1 MPQDMDVTGIVPVE
15 EDNDK
20 LLETCRSNRPASV
33 DASTCKVA
41 ERQSA
46 EGKAGNL
53 LETSFVT
60 VESTASTA
68 QDLVNVVVSG
78 RLSAP
83 SIEMSTEPDDADS
96 EPSAISTVISSSIP
110 KILHSRES
118 SFSLDAERC
127 VLPLGLQKP
136 SLILPHGNREA
147 KPAMGSTVA
156 SLFPVEKVTEEE
168 LTEAAFL
175 SSVGWS
181 CKDMSITVE
190 KDYLEEKVCQHPLPV
205 ISSRCGSNKYMREIQ
220 YVSEVTSTRHH
231 SVEANCFSSTGGH
244 TNSEAEMH
252 EEEAPPGVVE
262 SGSSVAS
269 RTSNTCP
276 DPNKR
281 VQVPSDIIQWNKIR
295 VGGCWTPFA
304 AREMLLHIIDNS
316 LCRTEP

>member
-1 MPQDMDVTGIVPVE
+1 MQQDMDVAGTVSMA
-15 EDNDK
+15 EDKVDK
-20 LLETCRSNRPASV
+20 LSLETCRSNRPASA
-33 DASTCKVA
+33 DASTCKVS

-60 VESTASTA
+60 VEGTASTV
-68 QDLVNVVVSG
+68 QDLLNVVVSG
-78 RLSAP
+78 HLSAP
-83 SIEMSTEPDDADS
+83 SLEMSTDADG
-96 EPSAISTVISSSIP
+96 EPSAISSSIP
-110 KILHSRES
+110 RILHSRGS

-136 SLILPHGNREA
+136 SLILPPGNRET
-147 KPAMGSTVA
+147 KPAMDLTVA

-181 CKDMSITVE
+181 CKDMSVTGE
-190 KDYLEEKVCQHPLPV
+190 KDCLEEKVCQHPLPV
-205 ISSRCGSNKYMREIQ
+205 ISSRCGSNKYMRETQ
-220 YVSEVTSTRHH
+220 YVSDVTSTRQH
-231 SVEANCFSSTGGH
+231 SMEANCLNSTGGL
-244 TNSEAEMH
+244 TNSEAEVH
-252 EEEAPPGVVE
+252 KEEAPPGVVE

-276 DPNKR
+276 DPNNR

-295 VGGCWTPFA
+295 VGGC
-304 AREMLLHIIDNS
+304 
-316 LCRTEP
+316 

>member
-1 MPQDMDVTGIVPVE
+1 MQQDMDVTGIVSMV
-15 EDNDK
+15 EDNVNK
-20 LLETCRSNRPASV
+20 QSLETCTSNRPASA
-33 DASTCKVA
+33 DASTCKVS
-41 ERQSA
+41 ETQSA
-46 EGKAGNL
+46 EGKTGNL

-78 RLSAP
+78 HLSAP
-83 SIEMSTEPDDADS
+83 SLEMSTEPDDADG
-96 EPSAISTVISSSIP
+96 EPSVISTVISSSIP
-110 KILHSRES
+110 RILHSRGS

-147 KPAMGSTVA
+147 KPAMDLTAA

-181 CKDMSITVE
+181 YKDMSITGE
-190 KDYLEEKVCQHPLPV
+190 KDCLEEKVCQDPLPV

-220 YVSEVTSTRHH
+220 YVSEVTSTRQH

-244 TNSEAEMH
+244 MNSEAKVH

-276 DPNKR
+276 DPNNR
-281 VQVPSDIIQWNKIR
+281 VQVPSDTIQWNKIR
-295 VGGCWTPFA
+295 VGGC
-304 AREMLLHIIDNS
+304 
-316 LCRTEP
+316 

>member
-1 MPQDMDVTGIVPVE
+1 MQQDMDVTGTVSMA
-15 EDNDK
+15 EDNVDK
-20 LLETCRSNRPASV
+20 QSSETCRSNRPATA
-33 DASTCKVA
+33 DASTCKVS

-60 VESTASTA
+60 VESTASTV

-78 RLSAP
+78 HLSPP
-83 SIEMSTEPDDADS
+83 SLEMSTEPDDVDG
-96 EPSAISTVISSSIP
+96 EPSAISSSIP
-110 KILHSRES
+110 RILHSRGS

-147 KPAMGSTVA
+147 KPAMDLTVA

-181 CKDMSITVE
+181 CKDMSISGE
-190 KDYLEEKVCQHPLPV
+190 KDCLEEKVCQHPLPV
-205 ISSRCGSNKYMREIQ
+205 ISSRCGSDKYMREIQ
-220 YVSEVTSTRHH
+220 YVSEFTSTRQH
-231 SVEANCFSSTGGH
+231 SVEANCLNSTGGH
-244 TNSEAEMH
+244 TNSEAEVH

-262 SGSSVAS
+262 SGSFVAS

-276 DPNKR
+276 DPKNR

-295 VGGCWTPFA
+295 VGC
-304 AREMLLHIIDNS
+304 
-316 LCRTEP
+316 C

>member
-1 MPQDMDVTGIVPVE
+1 MQQDMDVTGIVPME
-15 EDNDK
+15 EDNVDK
-20 LLETCRSNRPASV
+20 QSLETCRSNRPASA
-33 DASTCKVA
+33 DASTSKIS

-46 EGKAGNL
+46 EGKAGNML
-53 LETSFVT
+53 QTSFVT
-60 VESTASTA
+60 VESIPSTV
-68 QDLVNVVVSG
+68 QDLMNVVVSDG
-78 RLSAP
+78 L
-83 SIEMSTEPDDADS
+83 EMSTEPDGADG
-96 EPSAISTVISSSIP
+96 EPSVISTVISSSIP
-110 KILHSRES
+110 RILHSRGS

-147 KPAMGSTVA
+147 KPAMDSTVA
-156 SLFPVEKVTEEE
+156 SLFAVEKVTEEE

-181 CKDMSITVE
+181 CKDMSITGE
-190 KDYLEEKVCQHPLPV
+190 KDCLEEKVCKHPLPV
-205 ISSRCGSNKYMREIQ
+205 ISSRCGSNKYMRGIQ

-231 SVEANCFSSTGGH
+231 SVEANSFSSTGGH
-244 TNSEAEMH
+244 TNSEAEVH

-276 DPNKR
+276 DPNNR

-295 VGGCWTPFA
+295 VGGC
-304 AREMLLHIIDNS
+304 
-316 LCRTEP
+316 

>member
-1 MPQDMDVTGIVPVE
+1 MQQDMDVTGILPME
-15 EDNDK
+15 EDNVDK
-20 LLETCRSNRPASV
+20 QSLETCRSNRPASA
-33 DASTCKVA
+33 DASTSKVS

-53 LETSFVT
+53 LQTSFAT
-60 VESTASTA
+60 VESTASTV
-68 QDLVNVVVSG
+68 QDLMNVVVSD
-78 RLSAP
+78 RL
-83 SIEMSTEPDDADS
+83 EMSTEPDGADG
-96 EPSAISTVISSSIP
+96 EPSGISTVISSSIP
-110 KILHSRES
+110 RILHSRGS

-147 KPAMGSTVA
+147 KPAMDSTVA

-181 CKDMSITVE
+181 CKDMSITGE
-190 KDYLEEKVCQHPLPV
+190 KDCLEEKVCQHPLPV

-220 YVSEVTSTRHH
+220 YVSEVTSTRQHP
-231 SVEANCFSSTGGH
+231 VEANCFSSTGGH
-244 TNSEAEMH
+244 TNSEAEVH
-252 EEEAPPGVVE
+252 QQEPPPGVVE

-276 DPNKR
+276 EPNNR

-295 VGGCWTPFA
+295 VGAPFA
-304 AREMLLHIIDNS
+304 AR
-316 LCRTEP
+316 